1 MIEGTE
7 TVLLS
12 RVEGMGQTV
21 VVILFANFLLMD
33 IVVMV
38 NIVGFL
44 MIGKHVEALIE
55 DQEMIGG
62 QAILEEIIICWID
75 RN

>member
-44 MIGKHVEALIE
+44 MTGKHVEAIIE
-55 DQEMIGG
+55 D
-62 QAILEEIIICWID
+62 
-75 RN
+75 

>member
-12 RVEGMGQTV
+12 RVAGMDQT
-21 VVILFANFLLMD
+21 VVILFANFLLMKV
-33 IVVMV
+33 VVMV

-44 MIGKHVEALIE
+44 MTGKHVEAIIE
-55 DQEMIGG
+55 D
-62 QAILEEIIICWID
+62 
-75 RN
+75 